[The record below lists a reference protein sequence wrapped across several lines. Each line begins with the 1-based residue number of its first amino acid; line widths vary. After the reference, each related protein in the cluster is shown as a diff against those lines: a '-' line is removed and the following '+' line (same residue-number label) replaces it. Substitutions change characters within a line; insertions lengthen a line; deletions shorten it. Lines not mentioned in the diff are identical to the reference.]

1 MPLDPAYPQDRLTF
15 MMDDAQVALLL
26 TQQHVVEALPAHEVR
41 TICVDAEWDVIAQES
56 ASNPD
61 FGVQADDLAYV
72 IYTSGST
79 GRPKGVMITHRG
91 LVNFSR
97 GGQNRFLNIDEN
109 SRVLQLASINFD
121 ASISESFNALL
132 AGAQLVLAT
141 AEAGMLGQPLL
152 DLLREQQ
159 VTHMMVAPSTLA
171 TLSPDDLPDLQ
182 GISAGGEASSMEL
195 VSRWAP
201 GRHYFNAY
209 GPTEA
214 TVCVTM
220 TELHADDEK
229 VTIGRPLANVQ
240 IYLLDAHLQP
250 VPIGVTGE
258 IYIGS
263 IGLARGYL
271 NRPELTEQTFIPNPF
286 GTQPGER
293 LYKTGDLGRYLA
305 DGRIEYVGRIDHQV
319 KIRGIRIE
327 LGEIETELLQHEAVR
342 EAVVLVRE
350 DHPGE
355 KRLVAYLV
363 ADGEQHLTPADLK
376 QHLQAKLPKYMVPAS
391 YVMLEALP
399 LNPSGKL
406 DRHALPVPD
415 SSHLVA
421 NGEYVAPRNRAEE
434 RVAEIFT
441 NTLHVE
447 SVSIHD
453 NFFELG
459 GHSLLATQVISR
471 IIEEF
476 GVQVTVRDLFAGPSG
491 AELTERVQ
499 SQATAGASALLA
511 PPIVPVSREGQLS
524 ASFAQQRLWFADQM
538 EANSAMYNM
547 REVVRLTGPLDQEA
561 LLRSLNE
568 IVRRHESLRT
578 TFAEV
583 DGQPIQIIRPFTPL
597 EMPMIDLQAFA
608 ETEREEVALRIAVS
622 EAQQPFDLQNDLLIR
637 ARLLKLGTEQHMLLV
652 ITHHIANDGWS
663 TGVFYSELKALYE
676 ACLAGAA
683 SPLPELPVQYADF
696 AEWQRNWMQGDVLDA
711 QLAYWKQQLSGDLPI
726 LKVQSDRPRPAKSVC
741 QGATLAMEVPH
752 SLAKQ
757 LHQLSQRMGTSLY
770 MPMLAAYQTLMY
782 RYSGQQDFL
791 IGSPIANRNHREIEG
806 LIGFFVNMLTLRA
819 DLSGNP
825 TFEEL
830 IQRVQHVALDAFAHQ
845 DLP

>member
-1 MPLDPAYPQDRLTF
+1 
-15 MMDDAQVALLL
+15 
-26 TQQHVVEALPAHEVR
+26 
-41 TICVDAEWDVIAQES
+41 
-56 ASNPD
+56 
-61 FGVQADDLAYV
+61 
-72 IYTSGST
+72 
-79 GRPKGVMITHRG
+79 
-91 LVNFSR
+91 
-97 GGQNRFLNIDEN
+97 
-109 SRVLQLASINFD
+109 
-121 ASISESFNALL
+121 
-132 AGAQLVLAT
+132 
-141 AEAGMLGQPLL
+141 
-152 DLLREQQ
+152 
-159 VTHMMVAPSTLA
+159 
-171 TLSPDDLPDLQ
+171 
-182 GISAGGEASSMEL
+182 
-195 VSRWAP
+195 
-201 GRHYFNAY
+201 
-209 GPTEA
+209 
-214 TVCVTM
+214 
-220 TELHADDEK
+220 
-229 VTIGRPLANVQ
+229 
-240 IYLLDAHLQP
+240 
-250 VPIGVTGE
+250 
-258 IYIGS
+258 
-263 IGLARGYL
+263 
-271 NRPELTEQTFIPNPF
+271 
-286 GTQPGER
+286 
-293 LYKTGDLGRYLA
+293 
-305 DGRIEYVGRIDHQV
+305 HQV

-327 LGEIETELLQHEAVR
+327 LGEIEMELLQHEAVR

-363 ADGEQHLTPADLK
+363 ADGEQHPTPADLK

-434 RVAEIFT
+434 RVAEIFA

-476 GVQVTVRDLFAGPSG
+476 GVQVTVRDLFACPSV

-499 SQATAGASALLA
+499 SQATEGAFAQLA
-511 PPIVPVSREGQLS
+511 PPIVPVSREGQLR

-578 TFAEV
+578 TIAEV

-622 EAQQPFDLQNDLLIR
+622 KAQQPFDLQNDLLIR

-676 ACLAGAA
+676 AYLAGAA

-696 AEWQRNWMQGDVLDA
+696 AEWQRNWMQGDVLET

-782 RYSGQQDFL
+782 RYSGQEDFL

-830 IQRVQHVALDAFAHQ
+830 IQRVQQVALDAFAHQ
-845 DLP
+845 DLPFEKLVEELQPDRDLSQSPLFNAVFALQNAPRELWESNGLRLESVPIETEQTVFDLTLQATEEGETLTLEAFYNAEMYNRDTIERMLQHFERVLQGMVDDPSLPIDDVVLLSEQESHQLLVEWNDTATAYPKTSNLAALFEEQVAQTPDAVAVVAFDEEPLTYRELNERANQVARHLQKQGVQQGQTVGLCVERSLEMIVGLLGIVKAGAAYVPLDVNYPTERLRFMMEDAQVSLLVTQSPLVDRLPLHDTKVVCLDTDRQEIAAESVANPTCLATAESLLYVIYTSGSTGRPKGVLVPHRAVARLVKET